1 MYLRHTCYH
10 KDVQLRNFA
19 LSIAALALGF
29 SLTWAAAAPKKKAAA
44 STSKTTAS
52 RPAAKKGATKATA
65 RRYTAPAARGRAT
78 TNYAR
83 GRTRGRSP
91 QPVPAR
97 RTYGQ
102 QAPTTDRYMEIQQAL
117 VTRGYLTTPPSGA
130 WDPAT
135 GDARKRFQEEQ
146 NLPPTGK
153 ITSLSLIALGLGPK
167 RTPLS
172 TTTTLNQPVP

>member
-1 MYLRHTCYH
+1 M
-10 KDVQLRNFA
+10 QLRNFV

-29 SLTWAAAAPKKKAAA
+29 SLTWVAAAPKKKAA
-44 STSKTTAS
+44 STSTKAPAA
-52 RPAAKKGATKATA
+52 RPAAKKAATKATA
-65 RRYTAPAARGRAT
+65 RRYTPPAAARGRAT
-78 TNYAR
+78 TTYAR

-91 QPVPAR
+91 QPVPVR
-97 RTYGQ
+97 RYYGQ

-117 VTRGYLTTPPSGA
+117 VTRGYLTTPPSGT

-135 GDARKRFQEEQ
+135 VDALKRFQEEQ

-167 RTPLS
+167 RTPL
-172 TTTTLNQPVP
+172 TATTTLNQPVP

>member
-1 MYLRHTCYH
+1 M
-10 KDVQLRNFA
+10 QLRNFV

-29 SLTWAAAAPKKKAAA
+29 SLTWAAAAPKKKAA
-44 STSKTTAS
+44 STSTKAPAA
-52 RPAAKKGATKATA
+52 RPAAKKAATKATA
-65 RRYTAPAARGRAT
+65 RRYTPPAAARGRAT
-78 TNYAR
+78 TTYAR

-91 QPVPAR
+91 QPVPVR
-97 RTYGQ
+97 RYYGQ

-117 VTRGYLTTPPSGA
+117 VTRGYLTTPPSGT

-135 GDARKRFQEEQ
+135 VDALKRFQEEQ

-167 RTPLS
+167 RTPL
-172 TTTTLNQPVP
+172 TATTTLNQPVP